1 VKGAH
6 LHISRFLVKY
16 RVVLFILMTLLT
28 IGSALLI
35 PHINVNSNMV
45 RYLPDASPM
54 KQGLDIL
61 VDQLPEIQ
69 NQTEEFGGVFSDGE
83 DLMPTDLP
91 KTLAIGVA
99 LLFVV
104 LLVMSS
110 SVLEVLL
117 FLVAI
122 GFAVIIN
129 MGTNA
134 LLDSVSTLTNTLAS
148 VLQMVLS
155 MDYSIILMNRY
166 RQERKLGREP
176 VSAMEQAVGG
186 AASSILSSAFTTIVS
201 LLMLCFIKMKI
212 GADLGVVLAKG
223 VTFSLICNFTVLP
236 ALIVWCDRGI
246 AATRKKVPVL
256 PASPLARFQY
266 RFRVPIAITFLVV
279 FLAFTLLQR
288 RTKMS
293 FSPGWESNIASIETR
308 GNALMLLYANADENA
323 VPALLE
329 GLAADPEV
337 KQTLSYP
344 SLVKRPRTIPELG
357 TLAEGLGGAEGMV
370 RDAALPELPEDMLSL
385 VYYAKTHPQRTER
398 FSLQE
403 LMATAEQLS
412 ESGLL
417 PEGVDP
423 SALAA
428 GLMPPE
434 PVERAVPKPAPEVEP
449 KPVPE
454 QEPAHAQAP
463 EPVKEATDTIVLASP
478 EMPPESPVDA
488 PAHEGPY
495 GWITYELAQTPLSSD
510 EIAAYTGSS
519 PSQISMIFRM
529 AGKRRG
535 KMTLPEFTAYVRDN
549 ILGNRRY
556 AAFVPKGMDEQL
568 KQMDAVLDSVLAA
581 GPDTLAAITLP
592 AAEETN
598 EMAGLAGHDEKA
610 AGSDSTVIPGSD
622 RESKTAGLAGRDE
635 EIASCDEEAD
645 VPTPQEVLL
654 DMYLSARKYTAGQLY
669 PALSAAG
676 IKVSREELEFLF
688 LYAGAKRDFDP
699 ETAVAP
705 GALLDYVAD
714 TLLVNPLVAQ
724 AVPDS
729 VKTLVG
735 DIREQL
741 LSGVGMLRG
750 PDYSAA
756 VVMSGYD
763 AESDATFSF
772 IERVQKAADQEL
784 QHMHYLIGE
793 SQMYKELRD
802 GFPRELLLLTLLTVL
817 SIFLIVAVTFRSVLV
832 PIPLIM
838 TILAGVYANVW
849 ASGLG
854 GNTLYYL
861 SFLIIQGIL
870 MGATIDYSIL
880 FTNYYRNARRSGDV
894 REALEGAYRGAS
906 HSIMTSGLILAIVPF
921 VMSVTMADPMIS
933 SILSS
938 LAIGAFSILL
948 LILFLLPG
956 VLAAIDPLISRRRKK
971 EA

>member
-1 VKGAH
+1 MKGTH
-6 LHISRFLVKY
+6 LHIARFLVKY
-16 RVVLFILMTLLT
+16 RVALFVLMALLT
-28 IGSALLI
+28 VGSALLI
-35 PHINVNSNMV
+35 PHININSNMV

-54 KQGLDIL
+54 KQGLDVL
-61 VDQLPEIQ
+61 LEQLPEIQ
-69 NQTEEFGGVFSDGE
+69 NQTEEFGGIFSDGE

-91 KTLAIGVA
+91 KTLAIGVS
-99 LLFVV
+99 LLIVV
-104 LLVMSS
+104 LLIMSS
-110 SVLEVLL
+110 SVMEVLL
-117 FLVAI
+117 FLVTI

-176 VSAMEQAVGG
+176 VSAMEQAVDG
-186 AASSILSSAFTTIVS
+186 ASASILSSAFTTIVS

-223 VTFSLICNFTVLP
+223 VTLSLICNFTVLP
-236 ALIVWCDRGI
+236 ALIVWCDKGI
-246 AATRKKVPVL
+246 KATHKKVPVL
-256 PASPLARFQY
+256 PAAPLARFQY
-266 RFRVPIAITFLVV
+266 RFRMPIAITFLAV

-288 RTKMS
+288 STKMS
-293 FSPGWESNIASIETR
+293 FSPGWESKVESIDTR
-308 GNALMLLYANADENA
+308 GNALMLLYANADEDA
-323 VPALLE
+323 VPALLDS
-329 GLAADPEV
+329 LARDPEV
-337 KQTLSYP
+337 KQALSYP
-344 SLVKRPRTIPELG
+344 SLVKRPRTIRELG
-357 TLAEGLGGAEGMV
+357 TLAEGLAGTEGLAG
-370 RDAALPELPEDMLSL
+370 DAALPELPEDMLSL
-385 VYYAKTHPQRTER
+385 VYYAQTHPQRTER

-403 LMATAEQLS
+403 LLATAEQLS

-428 GLMPPE
+428 GLMPAAPVKSPAPRPAPKVEPE
-434 PVERAVPKPAPEVEP
+434 PAP
-449 KPVPE
+449 
-454 QEPAHAQAP
+454 AP
-463 EPVKEATDTIVLASP
+463 EPVQAQEPEPKEEVTDTLALTRP
-478 EMPPESPVDA
+478 EAPSADPA
-488 PAHEGPY
+488 PADTLAPEGPY
-495 GWITYELAQTPLSSD
+495 SWITYELARTPLSAD
-510 EIAAYTGSS
+510 EIAAYTGAN

-535 KMTLPEFTAYVRDN
+535 KMTLPEFTAYVREH

-556 AAFVPKGMDEQL
+556 AAFVPKGMDVQL
-568 KQMDAVLDSVLAA
+568 KEMDAALEAILAA
-581 GPDTLAAITLP
+581 GPDTLAAPPQPVPAVPEIEEPLVSQDVPQERPAAETLP
-592 AAEETN
+592 APAPEV
-598 EMAGLAGHDEKA
+598 
-610 AGSDSTVIPGSD
+610 TV
-622 RESKTAGLAGRDE
+622 REPE
-635 EIASCDEEAD
+635 PE
-645 VPTPQEVLL
+645 PTPQEVLL
-654 DMYLSARKYTAGQLY
+654 DMYLSSRKYTAGQIHS
-669 PALSAAG
+669 ALSAAN
-676 IKVSREELEFLF
+676 IPVSREEVDLLY
-688 LYAGAKRDFDP
+688 LYAGARRDFDP

-705 GALLDYVAD
+705 GTLLDYVAD
-714 TLLVNPLVAQ
+714 TLLVHPLLSR

-750 PDYSAA
+750 KDCSAA
-756 VVMSGYD
+756 VVLSGYD

-772 IERVQKAADQEL
+772 IEQVQNAADKAL
-784 QHMHYLIGE
+784 KHPHYLIGE
-793 SQMYKELRD
+793 SQMYKELKD

-817 SIFLIVAVTFRSVLV
+817 SIFLIVAVTFRSILI
-832 PIPLIM
+832 PIPLVM

-880 FTNYYRNARRSGDV
+880 FTNHYLQARRSGTV
-894 REALEGAYRGAS
+894 REALEQAYRGAS
-906 HSIMTSGLILAIVPF
+906 HSILTSGLILAVVPY
-921 VMSVTMADPMIS
+921 VMSVTMADPMIA

-938 LAIGAFSILL
+938 LAFGAFSILL

-956 VLAAIDPLISRRRKK
+956 VLAAIDPLITRKNRQNP
-971 EA
+971 A